1 MDTNRWLSADDRE
14 ALQKKE
20 AALRELK
27 YGSRRNKAVTL
38 DLAGRKVLEEDKT
51 IGVCVNAVSNVQ
63 LWAVR

>member
-38 DLAGRKVLEEDKT
+38 DLAGRKVLEEDRT

-63 LWAVR
+63 LWGVR